1 MIGTMIEMPT
11 LNDILTKHGI
21 HPQFWPEIRQF
32 VEERRWPGRELLT
45 RLDCVANYKAALN
58 DILAELC
65 KRVNHKWPPADFRS
79 QWEQQKYE
87 SLTPEDAALR
97 ASGR

>member
-1 MIGTMIEMPT
+1 MIELPM

-21 HPQFWPEIRQF
+21 HPKFWPEIRQF

-45 RLDCVANYKAALN
+45 RLVYVANYKAALN

-65 KRVNHKWPPADFRS
+65 KRVDHKWPPADFRS
-79 QWEQQKYE
+79 RWEQQKYE
-87 SLTPEDAALR
+87 SLSPEEAALA